1 MEVLRYRNRCERPL
15 VRRGTYTGQ
24 YGYPE
29 AVVIRPQTV
38 QTRRCIVAQSKLDEV
53 VSLAKR
59 RGFVF
64 PAGEIYGGTRSAW
77 DYGPLGVAL
86 KDNIKRE
93 WWRSMVV
100 TRPDVVGVDT
110 SIILPPEV
118 WVASGHVSVF
128 NDPLVECLNCH
139 KRNRADKLEV
149 SAIHDDSGYR
159 KVRDILSDQYNL
171 GAREPY
177 V

>member
-1 MEVLRYRNRCERPL
+1 M
-15 VRRGTYTGQ
+15 
-24 YGYPE
+24 
-29 AVVIRPQTV
+29 AV
-38 QTRRCIVAQSKLDEV
+38 SKLDEV

-100 TRPDVVGVDT
+100 TRGDVVGVDT
-110 SIILPPEV
+110 SIILPTPRV
-118 WVASGHVSVF
+118 GGF
-128 NDPLVECLNCH
+128 RPRGRLQ
-139 KRNRADKLEV
+139 R
-149 SAIHDDSGYR
+149 SAGR
-159 KVRDILSDQYNL
+159 VPQL
-171 GAREPY
+171 P
-177 V
+177 

>member
-1 MEVLRYRNRCERPL
+1 M
-15 VRRGTYTGQ
+15 
-24 YGYPE
+24 
-29 AVVIRPQTV
+29 AV
-38 QTRRCIVAQSKLDEV
+38 SKLDEV

-100 TRPDVVGVDT
+100 TRGDVVGRSEERRV
-110 SIILPPEV
+110 
-118 WVASGHVSVF
+118 GK
-128 NDPLVECLNCH
+128 EC
-139 KRNRADKLEV
+139 RSRW
-149 SAIHDDSGYR
+149 S
-159 KVRDILSDQYNL
+159 
-171 GAREPY
+171 PY
-177 V
+177 H

>member
-1 MEVLRYRNRCERPL
+1 M
-15 VRRGTYTGQ
+15 
-24 YGYPE
+24 
-29 AVVIRPQTV
+29 AV
-38 QTRRCIVAQSKLDEV
+38 SKLDEV

-100 TRPDVVGVDT
+100 TRGDVVSVDT
-110 SIILPPEV
+110 SIILPPAV

-128 NDPLVECLNCH
+128 NDPLIECLNCH
-139 KRNRADKLEV
+139 KRHRADKRGILCRKAWRQSCQKNGLKNIVPGLRHRGNWTEPRDFNMMLRTARLGPV
-149 SAIHDDSGYR
+149 EDENSAHCVR
-159 KVRDILSDQYNL
+159 KPHRAFSWTS
-171 GAREPY
+171 RT
-177 V
+177 